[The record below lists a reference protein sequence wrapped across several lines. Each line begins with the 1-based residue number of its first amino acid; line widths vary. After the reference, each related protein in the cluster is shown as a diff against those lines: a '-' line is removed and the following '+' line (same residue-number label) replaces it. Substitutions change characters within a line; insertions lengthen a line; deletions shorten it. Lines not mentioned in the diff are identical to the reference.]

1 LGERTSL
8 KAAEVYVDPSGL
20 ARLYIH
26 QAGSREMSAW
36 RGRISGTLAV
46 THHGRVEII
55 NAICRAAFVGHLSEK
70 AASEALADFVADFA
84 EGRLR
89 QAEILWRAALN
100 RAAALAQSHTPRL
113 GTRSLDVLHVAC
125 ALELKSRHFLTFD
138 ERQQKLASA
147 VGLKTILL

>member
-1 LGERTSL
+1 MNAGN
-8 KAAEVYVDPSGL
+8 VYVDPSGL

-26 QAGSREMSAW
+26 QDGSREMAIW
-36 RGRISGTLAV
+36 HRRISGTLAV

-55 NAICRAAFVGHLSEK
+55 NAICRAVFVGHLTK
-70 AASEALADFVADFA
+70 IAASEALADFASDFE

-100 RAAALAQSHTPRL
+100 RAAELGQEHTPRL

-125 ALELKSRHFLTFD
+125 ALELKSRYFLTFD
-138 ERQQKLASA
+138 LRQQKLASA
-147 VGLKTILL
+147 VGLRTIEV